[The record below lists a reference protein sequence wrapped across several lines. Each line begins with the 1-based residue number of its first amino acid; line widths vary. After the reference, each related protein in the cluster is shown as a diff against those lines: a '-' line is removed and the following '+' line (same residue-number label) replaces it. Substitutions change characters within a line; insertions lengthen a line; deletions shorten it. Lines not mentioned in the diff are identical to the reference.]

1 MKVALIGN
9 MNNNFYSF
17 FRYFKDLK
25 IDVELLIFKNEPK
38 IFNIKNDEPDKISK
52 IKIKKLS
59 WGDRF
64 DLIKIPKIKIYNDLK
79 KYDVLI
85 GCGLSPAFCYKAGL
99 HLDIFVP
106 YGSDIYYFT
115 KFNLTYP
122 KNLLSLFYT
131 SYYQK
136 KGLKQCKIWHMPLTN
151 HLYEDVFSRYRG
163 KAKRWIDGIPYVYHK
178 AYNKKIIKKTTKT
191 ILKKFL
197 NIRKKNKIVLFS
209 PSRLVWGRNKNDP
222 NDKGT
227 DVLLKGIKI
236 FKEKNLSTP
245 ISLILMNYGTDLIK
259 TKALIEKLDLK
270 KEVILLKRQPRINI
284 LYMMKQSDII
294 CSQFKHSWLSYGV
307 VFEALAMSKI
317 VMTYRNDNLYKKK
330 YKTLYPIININ
341 GPQKINQCL
350 SKYIKNK
357 KKYVEMGKE
366 GEKWYMKYCVKQTLK
381 KYISYFNDIKKNK

>member
-38 IFNIKNDEPDKISK
+38 IFDIKNDEPDNIDK

-64 DLIKIPKIKIYNDLK
+64 DLIKTPKIKIYNDLK

-106 YGSDIYYFT
+106 YGADIYYFT

-122 KNLLSLFYT
+122 KNLLSLLYT

-151 HLYEDVFSRYRG
+151 HLYEDVFNNYKG

-178 AYNKKIIKKTTKT
+178 AYNKNFIKKTTEPN
-191 ILKKFL
+191 LKKFL
-197 NIRKKNKIVLFS
+197 DIRKKNKILLFS

-227 DVLLKGIKI
+227 DILLKGIKI
-236 FKEKNLSTP
+236 FKEKNLNTS
-245 ISLILMNYGTDLIK
+245 ISLILMNYGTDLLK
-259 TKALIEKLDLK
+259 TKNLIEKLDLK

-294 CSQFKHSWLSYGV
+294 CCQFKNSWLSYGV
-307 VFEALAMSKI
+307 VFEALAMAKI
-317 VMTYRNDNLYKKK
+317 VMTYRNDNLYKKR
-330 YKTLYPIININ
+330 YKSLYPIININ
-341 GPQKINQCL
+341 VPKKIDHHI

-357 KKYVEMGKE
+357 NEYLEMGKQ
-366 GEKWYMKYCVKQTLK
+366 GKKWYMEYCVKQTFK
-381 KYISYFNDIKKNK
+381 KYISYFNDTKKNK